1 MHTAT
6 SETQALETITPAA
19 RPPRFQCRH
28 IHTQGHRCGSPTLR
42 GELFCY
48 YHHTTRRP
56 ISRQAM
62 LDRAIEGP
70 DATFTL
76 AMSEDRHALQSTLI
90 ELLQRIAEK
99 RIDTKRAKLLLYGLQ
114 IASANLP
121 KHKDTPTPNQPLVE
135 EVLSDLHFGKLAPAK
150 EIEEAPTPL
159 NKDQP
164 QKSYASIIASLR
176 AVAEAPS
183 TTTRAYRLTCN

>member
-1 MHTAT
+1 MHTAP
-6 SETQALETITPAA
+6 SETHTPEILTPAA
-19 RPPRFQCRH
+19 QTPRFQCRH
-28 IHTQGHRCGSPTLR
+28 IHAQGHRCGSPTLR

-76 AMSEDRHALQSTLI
+76 AMAEDRHALQCTLI

-121 KHKDTPTPNQPLVE
+121 SYKDTPAPAQPLVE
-135 EVLSDLHFGKLAPAK
+135 EVLSDQHFGKLAPAK
-150 EIEEAPTPL
+150 EIEESRSFFNRIQAQSPT
-159 NKDQP
+159 
-164 QKSYASIIASLR
+164 S
-176 AVAEAPS
+176 
-183 TTTRAYRLTCN
+183 